1 MIIHVLPGDAQ
12 VETFRNTG
20 IDGEIVLCRE
30 ALVDGD
36 VSAEGLEEFWRVRE
50 KYLAEAYP
58 ESRSSYRETVV
69 PEFEKLIDLPATAK
83 VNLWF
88 EYELFCQVNMW
99 FCLWLLRDSRAELY
113 RVAPVAQRKDDV
125 WSGFGNL
132 TPDELRGCY
141 EERLEFTDPDI
152 RLGVDLWTAFQNR
165 DHARLKELSTTSSS
179 CFPYLK
185 EACEAEIEKE
195 VRPKQVLQELRRDGV
210 DDFNE
215 MFAAFRQRAGV
226 YGFGDA
232 QVKKI
237 LNEI

>member
-12 VETFRNTG
+12 VEIFRNTG
-20 IDGEIVLCRE
+20 IDGEIVVCRE

-36 VSAEGLEEFWRVRE
+36 VRAENLEEFWRVRE

-58 ESRSSYRETVV
+58 ESRSNYRQTVV
-69 PEFEKLIDLPATAK
+69 TEFEKLIDLPATAR

-88 EYELFCQVNMW
+88 EYELFCHVNMW
-99 FCLWLLRDSRAELY
+99 FCVWLLRDSRAGLY
-113 RVAPVAQRKDDV
+113 RVAPVVQRKDDV

-132 TPDELRGCY
+132 TPNDLTECY
-141 EERLEFTDPDI
+141 EERLEFTEPDI
-152 RLGVDLWTAFQNR
+152 RLGVELWTAFQNR
-165 DHARLKELSTTSSS
+165 DYARLKELSTSRSA

-195 VRPKQVLQELRRDGV
+195 VRPKQILKELQRDGV

-215 MFAAFRQRAGV
+215 MFAAFRRRAGV

-232 QVKKI
+232 QVKRL

>member
-12 VETFRNTG
+12 VEVFRNTG
-20 IDGEIVLCRE
+20 IEGEIVVCRE

-36 VSAEGLEEFWRVRE
+36 VRADGLEEFWSVRE
-50 KYLAEAYP
+50 KYHTDTYP
-58 ESRSSYRETVV
+58 ESRPTYRETVV
-69 PEFEKLIDLPATAK
+69 TEFEKLIDLPAAAQ

-88 EYELFCQVNMW
+88 EYELFCHVNMW

-113 RVAPVAQRKDDV
+113 RVAPVAQKKDDV

-132 TPDELRGCY
+132 TRNDLKECF
-141 EERLEFTDPDI
+141 EERLKFTGGDI
-152 RLGVDLWTAFQNR
+152 DLGVELWKSFQNR
-165 DHARLKELSTTSSS
+165 DYARLKELSTTGSA

-195 VRPKQVLQELRRDGV
+195 VRPKRVLQELQRDGV

-226 YGFGDA
+226 YGYGDA
-232 QVKKI
+232 QVKRI
-237 LNEI
+237 LDEI